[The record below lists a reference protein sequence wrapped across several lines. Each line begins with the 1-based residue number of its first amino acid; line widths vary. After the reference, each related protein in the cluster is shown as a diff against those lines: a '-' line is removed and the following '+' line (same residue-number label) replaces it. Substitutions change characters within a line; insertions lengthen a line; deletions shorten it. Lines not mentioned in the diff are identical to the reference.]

1 MSEPEISPLAR
12 RLAEENNV
20 EWRGLR
26 GSGGGGK
33 VVERDVLEY
42 LARVMAGDED
52 LNPTPEP
59 LPEGVDAWP
68 EDDLAGF
75 QRGLKGSGDESEL
88 EQIQR
93 ELSASERGP
102 YPSPEADLTAAAT
115 AEADADAE
123 LDGISEDI
131 FLFDDDVEEHESDA
145 SHFGAASRAPIDDL
159 DDGLLIAGEDE
170 GQEEAASD
178 QDEASLWSQAS
189 AASQPDTLPD
199 VFAEASATTVEV
211 EEEATLDL
219 FEEPVDDA
227 VAAAAP
233 ELDIP
238 AGDALDMGASDVGQ
252 QGSAEAG
259 GDDDAGTA
267 VGEPDAVEGEGGFD
281 VAAEDAAS
289 HVRTGRD
296 LGEPI
301 AMQAGDEAEPAPAE
315 RDLYGPADDADI
327 ELELPEEAATVA
339 AAEASTVPST
349 EASMDASTETAAEA
363 STVVV
368 EDAPEDAADDAA
380 EDAAE
385 AEALVAEGAET
396 VSDAVDVRPLDVG
409 SEGPGSDVIDAATVS
424 TAAAST
430 AAEPPRAVERSAAG
444 STLPPAMPAELPFVR
459 YGSMLRRHL
468 DLTALARAQVA
479 VGQELG
485 DEHPLAPTAF
495 LVRAAAK
502 AMAAGRMAARS
513 EASRIV
519 LATFRNGTL
528 RYADVDASAAD
539 GFRGLLRAVASDD
552 DLGAVTE
559 GAALVVADM
568 SELEVDEAVLN
579 VGAPVLT
586 LGRVLYDNQS
596 GSYRSTL
603 SLSGDMPP
611 EHGTRL
617 LAKVAELLDA
627 PIRLV
632 L

>member
-102 YPSPEADLTAAAT
+102 YPSAEADLTAAAT

-211 EEEATLDL
+211 GEEATLDL
-219 FEEPVDDA
+219 FEEPGDDGI
-227 VAAAAP
+227 AAAAP

-238 AGDALDMGASDVGQ
+238 AGDALDMGASDVGR
-252 QGSAEAG
+252 QGAPEAG

-267 VGEPDAVEGEGGFD
+267 VEEPEAVEAEGGFD
-281 VAAEDAAS
+281 AAVEDAAS
-289 HVRTGRD
+289 HVHVGRD
-296 LGEPI
+296 LGEPV
-301 AMQAGDEAEPAPAE
+301 AMHAGDEAEPAPAE

-327 ELELPEEAATVA
+327 ELELPEEASTVA
-339 AAEASTVPST
+339 AAEAST
-349 EASMDASTETAAEA
+349 A
-363 STVVV
+363 V
-368 EDAPEDAADDAA
+368 EGAADEVA
-380 EDAAE
+380 EGEAE
-385 AEALVAEGAET
+385 AEVPVAVGPEA
-396 VSDAVDVRPLDVG
+396 VSDAVDVRPLEVG
-409 SEGPGSDVIDAATVS
+409 SEAAGADAIDAATVS

-430 AAEPPRAVERSAAG
+430 AMEPPRAVDRSTAG
-444 STLPPAMPAELPFVR
+444 PTLPPAMPAELPFVR

-502 AMAAGRMAARS
+502 AMAAGPTAAGS

-539 GFRGLLRAVASDD
+539 GFRGLLRAVASND
-552 DLGAVTE
+552 DLGAVTD

-611 EHGTRL
+611 ERGTRL